1 MDTFSTVYGR
11 FVKDAE
17 EIILTKNERG
27 GFSMKMGAKLNS
39 KSGEQVDVEI
49 TFPSVFASFDVRPDN
64 NDEIAQ
70 IIVLDEK

>member
-1 MDTFSTVYGR
+1 MYGR

-39 KSGEQVDVEI
+39 KSGEQVDVEV
-49 TFPSVFASFDVRPDN
+49 TLPSVFVSFNVIPD
-64 NDEIAQ
+64 IRVTLKYS
-70 IIVLDEK
+70 I